1 MVINMDNKVIVII
14 GVIIVIAIFV
24 ALFLN
29 FNVSKE
35 EAMITMISNSS
46 IKENSSIKL
55 KLTTLNE
62 TPISNQTVNIKIID
76 ENGTIDEYSVKTN
89 EKGRAEVKLNKIK
102 SGEYK
107 VNFTYDGNDKYK
119 SSNLSKEIKI
129 EENVVDNPTPQQ
141 TKSSSSSNIHY
152 DKELNVYYDDNGK
165 IVDPDGKHPHGVGE
179 SYKKARETKKRM
191 ERGEPVRI

>member
-1 MVINMDNKVIVII
+1 MDNKVIVII

-29 FNVSKE
+29 FNVSKD

-129 EENVVDNPTPQQ
+129 EENVVDNPTSQQ
-141 TKSSSSSNIHY
+141 TKSSSSSNIHF

>member
-29 FNVSKE
+29 FNVSKD

-141 TKSSSSSNIHY
+141 TKSSSSSNIHF

>member
-35 EAMITMISNSS
+35 EAMITMVSNSS

>member
-1 MVINMDNKVIVII
+1 MDNKVIVII

>member
-1 MVINMDNKVIVII
+1 MDNKVIVII

-29 FNVSKE
+29 FNVSKD

-141 TKSSSSSNIHY
+141 TKSSSSSNIHF